1 MALTQSDLA
10 KGVLQMPQ
18 PAGSEILSVKA
29 KFTVTPASAMVL
41 EVGQLPVD
49 CVPVDWIIDSDD
61 LDSGTTITF
70 DFGILVAA
78 KTSVDTGATSGGAAW
93 LAASTLAQAGGVVRP
108 TTKATFRT
116 AARTSTPTGDT
127 PTAAQLRSV
136 GLAFT
141 GTFAGAQAGDIE
153 VTLFYKAA
161 QAGM

>member
-1 MALTQSDLA
+1 MALTQSEYA
-10 KGVLQMPQ
+10 SGIYAMPEPSGAEVL
-18 PAGSEILSVKA
+18 SIKK
-29 KFTVTPASAMVL
+29 KFTVTPAAAMVL
-41 EVGQLPVD
+41 ELGQLPVG
-49 CVPVDWIIDSDD
+49 CIPVDWVIDTDD
-61 LDSGTTITF
+61 LDSGATITF

-108 TTKATFRT
+108 TTNATFRT

-127 PTAAQLRSV
+127 PAAAQLRSV

-153 VTLFYKAA
+153 ITLHYRAA
-161 QAGM
+161 HFGS